1 MSAGG
6 AATGISSTYVVTSPK
21 KEDLEAMIY
30 DISPMDT
37 YCLTNF
43 ARTTVKSTLH
53 EWQVDA
59 LAAPVVNARLE
70 GAEFSGTALTNT
82 LRIKNYTQISS
93 KDVVVSGTAEAMDM
107 AGFNSILA
115 YGIAKKGRELKRD
128 IETAILSRALATA
141 GVAGSARI
149 SAGMLTYMESSLT
162 LTSHIGNATVT
173 TTAWSSSG
181 IPNSAGNDISTTTT
195 TFLETALAA
204 GLAIPWTNGGE
215 TDAIILGTTLR
226 AKLNAFTGVAQRTVD
241 VGRTAKA
248 TIIGA
253 ADVYVSSFGIHK
265 VVMSRYADAHAVA
278 LVDTSTWSVGYLR
291 PFQRIQIGRSGD
303 NYKETVL
310 AEWTLIGRS
319 FQGNAKITNVT

>member
-1 MSAGG
+1 MSAGS
-6 AATGISSTYVVTSPK
+6 AATGISSTYVVTNPK

-37 YCLTNF
+37 WCLTNF

-70 GAEFSGTALTNT
+70 GAEFSGTALSNT

-107 AGFNSILA
+107 AGFNSMLA
-115 YGIAKKGRELKRD
+115 FGIAKKGRELKRD
-128 IETAILSRALATA
+128 IESAILNRALATA
-141 GVAGSARI
+141 GVAGSART
-149 SAGMLTYMESSLT
+149 SAGMQTYMQTSLT

-173 TTAWSSSG
+173 TTAWSASG
-181 IPNSAGNDISTTTT
+181 VPNTSGNDISTTTT
-195 TFLETALAA
+195 TFLETALTA

-215 TDAIILGTTLR
+215 TDAIILGSALR
-226 AKLNAFTGVAQRTVD
+226 AKLNAFTGIAQRTVD
-241 VGRTAKA
+241 VGRTSMAS
-248 TIIGA
+248 IVGA
-253 ADVYVSSFGIHK
+253 ADVYVSSYGIHK
-265 VVMSRYADAHAVA
+265 VVMSRYIDTHAVL
-278 LVDTSTWSVGYLR
+278 LVDSTLWAVGYLR

-303 NYKETVL
+303 NYKESVL
-310 AEWTLIGRS
+310 AEWTLIGKS